1 MFGYLI
7 FLMLRLLYNGC
18 GGRLPS
24 KYGYSSVSYWASKI
38 TFYVFGIVTLVA
50 LVFSLMGN
58 VMMANGVRDATAVY
72 DSVVTPLEDQQ
83 AAFLDGLAANNSA
96 LLQWIRSD
104 LVANLSAEFGTKV
117 DKNVYENMLKVNFTK
132 DAQKIME
139 STKKIDV
146 ALGQMRENFVVV
158 ASIYSDDVPDL
169 LSPENMNA
177 IGDQQSKDDFNYTL
191 STMAQYYNV
200 TTLNNMMLNVSV
212 TLSAVVPADRT
223 KNSFDYLGNMLSR
236 GLDAE
241 NYPVLVQASLD
252 QLKQNLTEKAASLK
266 SGADR
271 CNAAVVLKTTIPAG
285 GENLSKFGNLVA
297 ILNALSRIAIP
308 VLYATAGLIA
318 LGVLVG
324 GVAWPKS
331 YYGAMYWIATFFVIG
346 MVVSWAAN
354 GFFIPATILTDDA
367 CSRTDMF
374 QSNTAIVKDLNGSVE
389 STTYIPAC
397 KSCDYV
403 NLFTGWNDFAADF
416 MNSTRED
423 FKLHSNED
431 GKVANQDS
439 PSVSEVLEAMLQVET
454 LISQTSVNAP
464 PRNVPWRENL
474 DAFTKMSEASGNAMM
489 IQLSTQLKN
498 VSDELVAS
506 AGKLSESYVA
516 FKAEYANLMK
526 MVDQI
531 QEELKIAKEKAISDI
546 NGVTN
551 QVQQQL
557 NGVMAKYQPA
567 PPETA
572 SCSANATNVIDPD
585 TYGQFQ
591 TALCGKTL
599 VGLSVTWILLIV
611 IALLLIPLLI
621 TSLKGYKLLG
631 FARIMDD
638 SF

>member
-1 MFGYLI
+1 
-7 FLMLRLLYNGC
+7 
-18 GGRLPS
+18 
-24 KYGYSSVSYWASKI
+24 
-38 TFYVFGIVTLVA
+38 
-50 LVFSLMGN
+50 
-58 VMMANGVRDATAVY
+58 
-72 DSVVTPLEDQQ
+72 
-83 AAFLDGLAANNSA
+83 
-96 LLQWIRSD
+96 
-104 LVANLSAEFGTKV
+104 
-117 DKNVYENMLKVNFTK
+117 
-132 DAQKIME
+132 
-139 STKKIDV
+139 
-146 ALGQMRENFVVV
+146 
-158 ASIYSDDVPDL
+158 
-169 LSPENMNA
+169 
-177 IGDQQSKDDFNYTL
+177 
-191 STMAQYYNV
+191 
-200 TTLNNMMLNVSV
+200 
-212 TLSAVVPADRT
+212 
-223 KNSFDYLGNMLSR
+223 
-236 GLDAE
+236 
-241 NYPVLVQASLD
+241 
-252 QLKQNLTEKAASLK
+252 
-266 SGADR
+266 
-271 CNAAVVLKTTIPAG
+271 
-285 GENLSKFGNLVA
+285 
-297 ILNALSRIAIP
+297 
-308 VLYATAGLIA
+308 
-318 LGVLVG
+318 
-324 GVAWPKS
+324 
-331 YYGAMYWIATFFVIG
+331 
-346 MVVSWAAN
+346 
-354 GFFIPATILTDDA
+354 
-367 CSRTDMF
+367 
-374 QSNTAIVKDLNGSVE
+374 
-389 STTYIPAC
+389 
-397 KSCDYV
+397 
-403 NLFTGWNDFAADF
+403 
-416 MNSTRED
+416 MNSTRGD

-431 GKVANQDS
+431 GKVANQES